1 MHNIQEQIQEELGK
15 NVWWVKEQNT
25 IYYRDVNLFEEIIE
39 FIKRNN
45 LVVNLQMNL
54 L

>member
-1 MHNIQEQIQEELGK
+1 MNKIQEQIQEELGK
-15 NVWWVKEQNT
+15 NVWFLVKENT
-25 IYYRDVNLFEEIIE
+25 IYYRYVNLFEEIIE

>member
-1 MHNIQEQIQEELGK
+1 MHNIQEQIQKELGK
-15 NVWWVKEQNT
+15 NVWFLEKENT